1 MINYKSYE
9 DRYEKVVVKQTIIPG
24 KLCASKVTLR
34 KEKKTGVKKP
44 KTKVEKK
51 CQPIKQTRLMISHS
65 SMLLRTWG
73 TQR

>member
-1 MINYKSYE
+1 MITYKSYE
-9 DRYEKVVVKQTIIPG
+9 NRYRKVVIKQTIIPG
-24 KLCASKVTLR
+24 KLCVSEVTLR

-65 SMLLRTWG
+65 SMLLRMWG
-73 TQR
+73 AQR